1 MDALLS
7 VFFLATKSVINFAH
21 SKYDFKTMERLFL
34 RLKVGRHQRPC
45 LRAVVEFSLWQGDR
59 KYIIFYLTI
68 ILVQK
73 HCYNW
78 NGNRLYAH
86 NLTDLVRQNCCSCIV
101 LSTWNPLLSQTGMP
115 VMLKGLDGASKCG
128 ACGII
133 TGNVCVQVTT
143 FENARNIKIS
153 ICFGGHNFPLY
164 VCDTHVK
171 ESRLN
176 IELRSIER
184 VQGST
189 MNPLPNPQFAQI
201 PFVSLCLA
209 HRLVHRLVHRFD
221 NLVIPILMRANLR
234 LWGPKSTKE
243 NDDDIYPQCLAC
255 RHSLDHM
262 FLRCQLTL
270 SFWDFFQTWWTSEN

>member
-1 MDALLS
+1 M
-7 VFFLATKSVINFAH
+7 FA
-21 SKYDFKTMERLFL
+21 
-34 RLKVGRHQRPC
+34 
-45 LRAVVEFSLWQGDR
+45 
-59 KYIIFYLTI
+59 
-68 ILVQK
+68 
-73 HCYNW
+73 
-78 NGNRLYAH
+78 
-86 NLTDLVRQNCCSCIV
+86 
-101 LSTWNPLLSQTGMP
+101 
-115 VMLKGLDGASKCG
+115 
-128 ACGII
+128 
-133 TGNVCVQVTT
+133 
-143 FENARNIKIS
+143 
-153 ICFGGHNFPLY
+153 
-164 VCDTHVK
+164 DTHVK

-243 NDDDIYPQCLAC
+243 NDDDIYPQCLAY

-270 SFWDFFQTWWTSEN
+270 SFWDFFQTWWTSKTKENVTLTRAWFCTAFSTTENTYTPWIKHSSYSKVLHIK